1 MSKFIKTALLQQKER
16 LEQQEIQL
24 EEVRKGQLYKS
35 LHDGLRKD
43 HKEINPKDFEDL
55 FSSVR
60 KGNPSDPIEIQLSKA
75 GLYSHKN
82 VEQTEKSFT
91 EILEEIEKGFPQE
104 ILEHQLDPRGND

>member
-1 MSKFIKTALLQQKER
+1 MSKFVKTALLKQKER
-16 LEQQEIQL
+16 LEQQEVQL

-43 HKEINPKDFEDL
+43 HKEIDPKNFEDL

-60 KGNPSDPIEIQLSKA
+60 KGNPSDPIEVQLAKK

-82 VEQTEKSFT
+82 IEQDKSFT
-91 EILEEIEKGFPQE
+91 EILEEIEKGFPEEFIENQ
-104 ILEHQLDPRGND
+104 LEPRRYE

>member
-16 LEQQEIQL
+16 LEQQEVQL
-24 EEVRKGQLYKS
+24 EEVRKGQLYQS

-43 HKEINPKDFEDL
+43 HKEIDPKNFEDL

-60 KGNPSDPIEIQLSKA
+60 KGNPSDPIEIQLSKK

-82 VEQTEKSFT
+82 NEQDKTFT
-91 EILEEIEKGFPQE
+91 EILEEIEKGFPEE
-104 ILEHQLDPRGND
+104 IIEIQLEPRRYE

>member
-1 MSKFIKTALLQQKER
+1 MSKFVKTALLKQKER
-16 LEQQEIQL
+16 LEQQEVQL

-43 HKEINPKDFEDL
+43 HKEIDPKNFEDL

-60 KGNPSDPIEIQLSKA
+60 KGNPSDPIEVQLAKK

-82 VEQTEKSFT
+82 IEQDKTFT
-91 EILEEIEKGFPQE
+91 EILEEIEKGFPEEFIE
-104 ILEHQLDPRGND
+104 IQLEPRRYE

>member
-24 EEVRKGQLYKS
+24 EEVRKGELYKS

-43 HKEINPKDFEDL
+43 HKEINPKNFEDL

-60 KGNPSDPIEIQLSKA
+60 KGNPSDPLEIQLQNA

-82 VEQTEKSFT
+82 NVEEKSFT

-104 ILEHQLDPRGND
+104 ILEHQLDPRRND

>member
-1 MSKFIKTALLQQKER
+1 MGKFIKTALLQQKER
-16 LEQQEIQL
+16 LEQQEVQL

-43 HKEINPKDFEDL
+43 HKEIDPKNFEDL

-60 KGNPSDPIEIQLSKA
+60 KGNPSDPIEVQLSKK

-82 VEQTEKSFT
+82 IEQDKTFT
-91 EILEEIEKGFPQE
+91 EILEEIEKGFPE
-104 ILEHQLDPRGND
+104 DILEIQLEPRRYE

>member
-1 MSKFIKTALLQQKER
+1 MSKFVKTALLKQKER
-16 LEQQEIQL
+16 LEQQEVQL

-43 HKEINPKDFEDL
+43 HKEIDPKNFEDL

-60 KGNPSDPIEIQLSKA
+60 KGNPSDPIEVQLSKK

-82 VEQTEKSFT
+82 IEQDKTFT
-91 EILEEIEKGFPQE
+91 EILEEIEKGFPE
-104 ILEHQLDPRGND
+104 DILEIQLEPRRND

>member
-1 MSKFIKTALLQQKER
+1 MSKFVKTARLKQKER
-16 LEQQEIQL
+16 LEQQEVQL

-43 HKEINPKDFEDL
+43 HKEIDPKNFEDL

-60 KGNPSDPIEIQLSKA
+60 KGNPSDPIEVQLAKK

-82 VEQTEKSFT
+82 IEQDKSFT
-91 EILEEIEKGFPQE
+91 EILEEIEKGFPEEFIE
-104 ILEHQLDPRGND
+104 IQLEPRRYE

>member
-24 EEVRKGQLYKS
+24 EE
-35 LHDGLRKD
+35 
-43 HKEINPKDFEDL
+43 
-55 FSSVR
+55 VR

-104 ILEHQLDPRGND
+104 ILEHQLDPRRND